1 VTPARETFLVVLLVS
16 LFLSFVC
23 SAYALHALIDAT
35 ASVERTERVRLAL
48 ERLVNVVADAETN
61 ERGYLLTGDLSFQ
74 DAFRIAA
81 DSVPARL
88 RAVEQL
94 TAANLGQQRRL
105 AEVRSL
111 ASARLG
117 LLEALSAARRA
128 GHLPAD
134 LAPTVRAGREL
145 MADLRRV
152 VDEMNTEEKVSDA
165 ARKGQQRV
173 RSLSLLVFLL
183 LGTLM
188 LGALS
193 AGLWS
198 RRRDTLGR
206 ERAQKRIDRERTETL
221 RFAEEFVSVL
231 GHDLRNPLG
240 AIRMAASA
248 MKRKLEGGRDLRNVD
263 RILAASDRTLRMVG
277 QLLDLTRSRLAG
289 GIPMDRRECNL
300 SGVVAAVVDEVQAA
314 YPDRSIRCDLAA
326 EVVGEWDPDR
336 LGQVVSNLVG
346 NAIAHGDPTRSI
358 LVRLTGGP
366 LATSDPGVGASAPLR
381 ALSPGLS
388 ADSCRWLGVGP
399 LHRPSNHGRARWGH
413 LGVVVGSGRHDLLD
427 VGAGAC
433 VNGRSSWTALAG
445 ESRWVLVPEASH
457 RDDVR
462 CPLLALRIGY
472 RRCAR
477 W

>member
-366 LATSDPGVGASAPLR
+366 LALFEVQ
-381 ALSPGLS
+381 
-388 ADSCRWLGVGP
+388 
-399 LHRPSNHGRARWGH
+399 NWGH
-413 LGVVVGSGRHDLLD
+413 PIPESELPHLFEPYRRGYQQTHADGLGLGLYIAHQVTVAHGGAISVLSSARDGTTFSMSVPARASTAGRH
-427 VGAGAC
+427 GQ
-433 VNGRSSWTALAG
+433 R
-445 ESRWVLVPEASH
+445 
-457 RDDVR
+457 
-462 CPLLALRIGY
+462 
-472 RRCAR
+472 
-477 W
+477 